1 MTYEAGSRNWR
12 IQRQNVFSPQWTGAI
27 CFIAVCSPL
36 RRATLLTQ
44 LSVFPAP
51 ISNRPG
57 TRWHYR
63 TDSATNQG
71 CWYIKELSASS
82 GEAATSGPS
91 VTPKRYNESTAPRQ
105 RQRSKSEQQTK
116 VAQRKSEREQSESD
130 RALHTIA
137 SILEAAGDKP
147 VLSPPMLRGQDLQ
160 KAIEA
165 IGDKDVVIAPTDRQ
179 EDWQQALYEE
189 FLRWRLRQ
197 LIPQ

>member
-1 MTYEAGSRNWR
+1 
-12 IQRQNVFSPQWTGAI
+12 VFSWPRFQT
-27 CFIAVCSPL
+27 
-36 RRATLLTQ
+36 
-44 LSVFPAP
+44 
-51 ISNRPG
+51 G

-71 CWYIKELSASS
+71 CWYIKELGASS

-105 RQRSKSEQQTK
+105 RQRSKW
-116 VAQRKSEREQSESD
+116 
-130 RALHTIA
+130 
-137 SILEAAGDKP
+137 
-147 VLSPPMLRGQDLQ
+147 GQDLQ

-189 FLRWRLRQ
+189 FLRWRLWQ